1 MVLQTNDCKTY
12 AQMFTVSY
20 LEIDRE
26 QNDKMNC
33 SPFQENYYNKWDAW
47 AEEVPHNKENI
58 RIEEKLNSFNKL
70 ISTSQKL

>member
-26 QNDKMNC
+26 QNDKMKC
-33 SPFQENYYNKWDAW
+33 SPFQENYYNKWDA
-47 AEEVPHNKENI
+47 
-58 RIEEKLNSFNKL
+58 
-70 ISTSQKL
+70 